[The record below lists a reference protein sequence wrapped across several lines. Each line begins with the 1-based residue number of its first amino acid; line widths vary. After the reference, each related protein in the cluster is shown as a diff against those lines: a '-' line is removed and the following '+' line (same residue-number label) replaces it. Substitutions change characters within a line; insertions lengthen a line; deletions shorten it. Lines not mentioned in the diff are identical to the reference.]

1 MKIDK
6 EKLNTLLEKVFS
18 VEENDIGCGA
28 CGKEMDAFV
37 DLHIAGKDAA
47 ASLPLVRAHLDQCR
61 DCREEFEAL
70 LAILENYPH
79 EAKP

>member
-6 EKLNTLLEKVFS
+6 EKLNKLLEKVFS
-18 VEENDIGCGA
+18 VDEKDIGCGA
-28 CGKEMDAFV
+28 CMDELDQFV
-37 DLHIAGKDAA
+37 DLHLAGKDAA

-70 LAILENYPH
+70 LAILENFPNVVN
-79 EAKP
+79 P